1 MGVFDLGRW
10 PAILVFALAGATA
23 VAFAFVTVNL
33 FAQAMAN
40 VDFIRRH
47 GLMAI
52 EEGALVQLGGLVG
65 WGLLALVTF
74 LAFKACEVELLFRY
88 HAWAERRR
96 DGAGDGADNAGARR
110 RFRMRRRD

>member
-1 MGVFDLGRW
+1 LGVFDLGRW
-10 PAILVFALAGATA
+10 PAILVFALAGATRSILC
-23 VAFAFVTVNL
+23 NL

-96 DGAGDGADNAGARR
+96 DGDGDGEDKAGARR